1 MKASIGELCRG
12 RRAFKG
18 NNLYSRGA
26 VYACREKL
34 GLCGKNAKIIF
45 LGKDKLIANV
55 GMEVKCGDE
64 FKYLALLDGGEN
76 WFDSKTTVDVILDR
90 GNSFVLTI
98 TPLDGR
104 NVRNVEI
111 ILDGLQEHEP
121 KAIRIRLE
129 LVMESETELRVNVT
143 DLGFGDFLKS
153 TNQLFTQKIDLN
165 PVNKDE

>member
-1 MKASIGELCRG
+1 M
-12 RRAFKG
+12 
-18 NNLYSRGA
+18 
-26 VYACREKL
+26 
-34 GLCGKNAKIIF
+34 
-45 LGKDKLIANV
+45 
-55 GMEVKCGDE
+55 
-64 FKYLALLDGGEN
+64 
-76 WFDSKTTVDVILDR
+76 ILDK

-121 KAIRIRLE
+121 KALRIRLE

-143 DLGFGDFLKS
+143 DLGFGDFLKA

-165 PVNKDE
+165 PVKKDE

>member
-1 MKASIGELCRG
+1 M
-12 RRAFKG
+12 
-18 NNLYSRGA
+18 
-26 VYACREKL
+26 
-34 GLCGKNAKIIF
+34 GLCGKNVKIIF

-55 GMEVKCGDE
+55 GMEVQSGDGV
-64 FKYLALLDGGEN
+64 KYLALLDGGEN
-76 WFDSKTTVDVILDR
+76 WFDSKTTVDVIPDK

-104 NVRNVEI
+104 NVRTVEI

-121 KAIRIRLE
+121 KALRIRLE

-143 DLGFGDFLKS
+143 DLGFGDFLKA

-165 PVNKDE
+165 PVKKDE

>member
-1 MKASIGELCRG
+1 M
-12 RRAFKG
+12 
-18 NNLYSRGA
+18 
-26 VYACREKL
+26 
-34 GLCGKNAKIIF
+34 
-45 LGKDKLIANV
+45 
-55 GMEVKCGDE
+55 
-64 FKYLALLDGGEN
+64 
-76 WFDSKTTVDVILDR
+76 VDVILDR

-143 DLGFGDFLKS
+143 DLGFGDFLKT

>member
-1 MKASIGELCRG
+1 M
-12 RRAFKG
+12 
-18 NNLYSRGA
+18 
-26 VYACREKL
+26 
-34 GLCGKNAKIIF
+34 
-45 LGKDKLIANV
+45 
-55 GMEVKCGDE
+55 
-64 FKYLALLDGGEN
+64 
-76 WFDSKTTVDVILDR
+76 
-90 GNSFVLTI
+90 LTI